1 MFAINCLINKYCSS
15 KDGRLFACFVD
26 LKKAFDT
33 VIHAGIKIKLLDIGV
48 GSLFYNII
56 KQIYDISK
64 SCVKIQDQISEFFP
78 LNVGVKQAENVI
90 PSLFK
95 IFVNDL
101 PTYL

>member
-1 MFAINCLINKYCSS
+1 MFVINCLINKYCSS

-26 LKKAFDT
+26 LKETFDT

-64 SCVKIQDQISEFFP
+64 SCVKIQNQISDFFS
-78 LNVGVKQAENVI
+78 LNVGDKQGENL
-90 PSLFK
+90 SL
-95 IFVNDL
+95 V
-101 PTYL
+101 YLKYL

>member
-1 MFAINCLINKYCSS
+1 MFVINCLINKYCSS

-26 LKKAFDT
+26 LRKAFDT

-64 SCVKIQDQISEFFP
+64 SCVKIQNQISDFFP
-78 LNVGVKQAENVI
+78 LNVGVKKGDNL
-90 PSLFK
+90 SL
-95 IFVNDL
+95 V
-101 PTYL
+101 YLKYL